1 MEGFLEGVAFGLCLV
16 DDNGRTGKGI
26 QVRGNRLAEDID
38 RNILDVYGELG
49 VVQFGLKQSI
59 KWGNKMGQDVL
70 RSWMHNRLRNLDFIP

>member
-49 VVQFGLKQSI
+49 VVQFGLKQS
-59 KWGNKMGQDVL
+59 NKMGKQNGTGCL
-70 RSWMHNRLRNLDFIP
+70 EILDA